1 MGHSASLGSGAKQH
15 TTKSLLVVLHMDNSI
30 FISLQNQ
37 YKQGIEIFHFAFVHK
52 KEVFILHRGHKIV
65 RYDGFF
71 SVVCSI

>member
-1 MGHSASLGSGAKQH
+1 MGHSVSPGSGAKQR

-37 YKQGIEIFHFAFVHK
+37 YKQGNEISHFPFVHK
-52 KEVFILHRGHKIV
+52 KEMFILHRGHKIV

-71 SVVCSI
+71 SVVCWI